1 MKILKGDKVMRN
13 DYGMIT
19 VKDYVD
25 SLDSV
30 KCLSV
35 EEKEIAANVE
45 KYLLSI
51 QRAKTNAKIVEA
63 LLA

>member
-1 MKILKGDKVMRN
+1 MRN
-13 DYGMIT
+13 EYEMIT
-19 VKDYVD
+19 VKDYVNE
-25 SLDSV
+25 LDQV

-45 KYLLSI
+45 KYLLNV
-51 QRAKTNAKIVEA
+51 QRAKTNARVIEA